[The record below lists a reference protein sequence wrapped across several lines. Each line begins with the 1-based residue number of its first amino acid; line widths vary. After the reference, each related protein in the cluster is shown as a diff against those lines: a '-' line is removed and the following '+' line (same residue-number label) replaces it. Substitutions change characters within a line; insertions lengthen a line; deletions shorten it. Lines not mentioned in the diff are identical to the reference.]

1 MAQRRASN
9 KKNTVKQSKKLTY
22 ALRHGAEKLKLNMS
36 PDGFV
41 AVSELLSLRQF
52 RGLSLELIQ
61 SIAANCPKQRF
72 GLKEEDGRWFV
83 RANQGHTTKRVK
95 SSELLTPITSAAE
108 IPNGTCIHGTY
119 RRYLRQIKATG
130 LSRMK
135 RNNIHFTPHLVS
147 DPKQPH
153 SGFRASCDTLI
164 YLNVEA
170 VLAAGIKLYI
180 SSNGV
185 VLSPGNKDGFIPPQF
200 FAKIV
205 DRRTL
210 ESVASIVPAAA
221 PPLPTAKAGSASV
234 FLSQEQARF
243 QKSDILALKL
253 DHEQAN
259 AVAKYL
265 TGFTKRLRGALTTLP
280 ESVKIKINKT
290 YREVVRW
297 DVVTNKPLSTE
308 RPLVAD
314 DVQRLLSR
322 LATEV

>member
-1 MAQRRASN
+1 MA
-9 KKNTVKQSKKLTY
+9 
-22 ALRHGAEKLKLNMS
+22 

-41 AVSELLSLRQF
+41 AVSELLRLQQF
-52 RGLSLELIQ
+52 RGFSLELIQ

-72 GLKEEDGRWFV
+72 GLKQENGRWFV
-83 RANQGHTTKRVK
+83 RANQGHTTKRVE
-95 SSELLTPITSAAE
+95 SSKLLTPIASAAE
-108 IPNGTCIHGTY
+108 VPNGTCIHGTY
-119 RRYLRQIKATG
+119 RQYLRQIMATG

-170 VLAAGIKLYI
+170 VLTAGIKLYV

-185 VLSPGNKDGFIPPQF
+185 VLSPGDKDGFIPPQF
-200 FAKIV
+200 FEKIV

-210 ESVASIVPAAA
+210 KSVASIVPAAA
-221 PPLPTAKAGSASV
+221 PPLPTAKTGSASD
-234 FLSQEQARF
+234 FFGQEQARF
-243 QKSDILALKL
+243 QKSGILAVKL
-253 DHEQAN
+253 DDEQAN

-265 TGFTKRLRGALTTLP
+265 TDFTKRLRGALATLP
-280 ESVKIKINKT
+280 ESVKIKINKLF
-290 YREVVRW
+290 RQMVRW
-297 DVVTNKPLSTE
+297 DVVTNNPLSTV
-308 RPLVAD
+308 RPLVA